1 MSVTGIA
8 QGIRVPLRGE
18 VFFSNKLSGEP
29 SQKSMIS
36 DTQRRVVRDRF
47 VFGIRNKA
55 TGSRSDGGFCN
66 KRCQALFE
74 RTCPCTPKSAPFRS
88 RIASA
93 VSVLN
98 TAPTTVPVGK
108 IHLTACHSFGE
119 ISRRW
124 VRASIFAGPF
134 LALQC
139 RSHCISTN
147 GGFVRSQSAPVP
159 IEFMVW
165 RHSRWFTSGSRN

>member
-55 TGSRSDGGFCN
+55 TG
-66 KRCQALFE
+66 
-74 RTCPCTPKSAPFRS
+74 
-88 RIASA
+88 
-93 VSVLN
+93 
-98 TAPTTVPVGK
+98 
-108 IHLTACHSFGE
+108 
-119 ISRRW
+119 
-124 VRASIFAGPF
+124 
-134 LALQC
+134 
-139 RSHCISTN
+139 
-147 GGFVRSQSAPVP
+147 
-159 IEFMVW
+159 
-165 RHSRWFTSGSRN
+165 